1 MKKLLDKWREI
12 GTLTKVHLLQLLLS
26 IILLILIIWR

>member
-1 MKKLLDKWREI
+1 MKKLLDKWREVSI
-12 GTLTKVHLLQLLLS
+12 LTKVHLLQLLLS